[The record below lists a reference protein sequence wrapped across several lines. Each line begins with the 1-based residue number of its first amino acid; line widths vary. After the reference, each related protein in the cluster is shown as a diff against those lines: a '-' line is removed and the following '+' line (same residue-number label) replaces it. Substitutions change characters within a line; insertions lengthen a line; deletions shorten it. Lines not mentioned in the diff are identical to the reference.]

1 MLAITSVGATVTS
14 VMPPDDTTTLHEG
27 WNLKCDGSMTTE
39 SAHVK
44 RPPHVSL
51 WRRPFRIIRDNRRT
65 YLIINVAAYGLAL
78 IGFVIGILFPDLN
91 AAQAAGL
98 EEDGTGELVRWLV
111 NVPPLFAL
119 TILGVNVFRLS
130 LLTIVLPS
138 LIVPFA
144 GLALFG
150 YWAVETGITL
160 VPASAEGWVALIPH
174 SLTFVIELQAYI
186 LLLLGAYLLGK
197 YWLFP
202 RTIGAKNRRQGY
214 LRGLQRIGL
223 LALPALA
230 LLIVGAIWE
239 AYSLRYFV
247 YPLSQLLL

>member
-1 MLAITSVGATVTS
+1 
-14 VMPPDDTTTLHEG
+14 
-27 WNLKCDGSMTTE
+27 MTTQ
-39 SAHVK
+39 SA
-44 RPPHVSL
+44 RIEQPAPAPF
-51 WRRPFRIIRDNRRT
+51 WRRPFRIIRDNRRA
-65 YLIINVAAYGLAL
+65 YLVINLAAYGLAL
-78 IGFVIGILFPDLN
+78 IGFAIGLVFPELN
-91 AAQAAGL
+91 AAQTAGL

-111 NVPPLFAL
+111 NIPPLFAL

-144 GLALFG
+144 GLAFFG

-160 VPASAEGWVALIPH
+160 VPASAQGWVALIPH
-174 SLTFVIELQAYI
+174 SLTFIIELQAYI

-202 RTIGAKNRRQGY
+202 RSIGAKNRRQGY
-214 LRGLQRIGL
+214 VRGLQRIGL
-223 LALPALA
+223 LALPAVA
-230 LLIVGAIWE
+230 LLIIGAVWE

-247 YPLSQLLL
+247 HPLSQLLL

>member
-1 MLAITSVGATVTS
+1 
-14 VMPPDDTTTLHEG
+14 
-27 WNLKCDGSMTTE
+27 MTTQ
-39 SAHVK
+39 SA
-44 RPPHVSL
+44 RIEQPAAAPF
-51 WRRPFRIIRDNRRT
+51 WRRPFRIIRDNRRA
-65 YLIINVAAYGLAL
+65 YLVINLAAYGLAL
-78 IGFVIGILFPDLN
+78 IGFAIGLVFPELN

-111 NVPPLFAL
+111 NIPPLFAL

-144 GLALFG
+144 GLAFFG

-160 VPASAEGWVALIPH
+160 VPASAQGWVALIPH
-174 SLTFVIELQAYI
+174 SLTFIIELQAYI

-202 RTIGAKNRRQGY
+202 RSVGAKNRRQGY
-214 LRGLQRIGL
+214 VRGLQRIGL
-223 LALPALA
+223 LALPAVA
-230 LLIVGAIWE
+230 LLIIGAVWE

-247 YPLSQLLL
+247 HPLSQLLL

>member
-1 MLAITSVGATVTS
+1 
-14 VMPPDDTTTLHEG
+14 
-27 WNLKCDGSMTTE
+27 MTTQ
-39 SAHVK
+39 SA
-44 RPPHVSL
+44 RIEQPAPAPF
-51 WRRPFRIIRDNRRT
+51 WRRPFRIIGDNRRA
-65 YLIINVAAYGLAL
+65 YLVINLAAYGLAL
-78 IGFVIGILFPDLN
+78 IGFAIGLVFPELN

-111 NVPPLFAL
+111 NIPPLFAL

-144 GLALFG
+144 GLAFFG

-160 VPASAEGWVALIPH
+160 VPASAQGWVALIPH
-174 SLTFVIELQAYI
+174 SLTFIIELQAYI

-202 RTIGAKNRRQGY
+202 RSIGAKNRRQGY
-214 LRGLQRIGL
+214 VRGLQRIGL
-223 LALPALA
+223 LALPAFA
-230 LLIVGAIWE
+230 LLIIGAVWE

-247 YPLSQLLL
+247 HPLSQWLL

>member
-1 MLAITSVGATVTS
+1 
-14 VMPPDDTTTLHEG
+14 
-27 WNLKCDGSMTTE
+27 MTTE
-39 SAHVK
+39 SALIQ
-44 RPPHVSL
+44 RPAPIPF
-51 WRRPFRIIRDNRRT
+51 WRRPFRIIRDNRRA
-65 YLIINVAAYGLAL
+65 YLIINVTAYGLAL
-78 IGFVIGILFPDLN
+78 IGFAIGLLFPGLT

-111 NVPPLFAL
+111 NLPPLFAL

-144 GLALFG
+144 GLAFFG

-160 VPASAEGWVALIPH
+160 VPASDHGWVALIPH

-202 RTIGAKNRRQGY
+202 RSIGAKNRRQGY
-214 LRGLQRIGL
+214 LRGLQRLGL
-223 LALPALA
+223 LALPALV
-230 LLIVGAIWE
+230 LLIVGAVWE

-247 YPLSQLLL
+247 HPLSQLLL

>member
-1 MLAITSVGATVTS
+1 MRPGDI
-14 VMPPDDTTTLHEG
+14 PTLHEVRD
-27 WNLKCDGSMTTE
+27 LECDGSMTTE
-39 SAHVK
+39 STHVK
-44 RPPHVSL
+44 RAAHVAL
-51 WRRPFRIIRDNRRT
+51 WRRPFRIIRDNRRA

-78 IGFVIGILFPDLN
+78 IGFAVGLLFPHLN

-98 EEDGTGELVRWLV
+98 EADGTGELVRWLV
-111 NVPPLFAL
+111 NTPPLFAL

-144 GLALFG
+144 GLAFFG

-197 YWLFP
+197 YWLRP
-202 RTIGAKNRRQGY
+202 RAIGAKNRRQGY

-230 LLIVGAIWE
+230 LLIIGAVWE

>member
-1 MLAITSVGATVTS
+1 
-14 VMPPDDTTTLHEG
+14 
-27 WNLKCDGSMTTE
+27 MTTE
-39 SAHVK
+39 PARIARPAHV
-44 RPPHVSL
+44 PF
-51 WRRPFRIIRDNRRT
+51 WRRPFRIIRENRRA
-65 YLIINVAAYGLAL
+65 YLIISAAAYGLAI
-78 IGFVIGILFPDLN
+78 IGFVIGLIFPDLN
-91 AAQAAGL
+91 AAQAASL

-111 NVPPLFAL
+111 NIPPLFAL
-119 TILGVNVFRLS
+119 TILGVNLFRLS

-144 GLALFG
+144 GLAFFS

-160 VPASAEGWVALIPH
+160 FPASAEGWVALIPH

-202 RTIGAKNRRQGY
+202 RTVGAKNRRQGY

-223 LALPALA
+223 LALPAFA
-230 LLIVGAIWE
+230 LLVVGAVWE
-239 AYSLRYFV
+239 AYSLRYFIH
-247 YPLSQLLL
+247 PLSQLML

>member
-1 MLAITSVGATVTS
+1 
-14 VMPPDDTTTLHEG
+14 
-27 WNLKCDGSMTTE
+27 MTTE
-39 SAHVK
+39 SALIQ
-44 RPPHVSL
+44 RPAPISF
-51 WRRPFRIIRDNRRT
+51 WRRPFRIIRDNRRA
-65 YLIINVAAYGLAL
+65 YLIINVTAYGLAL
-78 IGFVIGILFPDLN
+78 IGFAIGLLFPGLA
-91 AAQAAGL
+91 AAQAAAL

-111 NVPPLFAL
+111 NLPPLFAL

-144 GLALFG
+144 GLAFFG

-160 VPASAEGWVALIPH
+160 VPASDQGWVALIPH
-174 SLTFVIELQAYI
+174 SLTFVIELHAYI

-202 RTIGAKNRRQGY
+202 RSIGAKNRRQGY
-214 LRGLQRIGL
+214 LRGLQRLGL
-223 LALPALA
+223 LALPALV
-230 LLIVGAIWE
+230 LLIVGAVWE

-247 YPLSQLLL
+247 HPLSQLLL

>member
-1 MLAITSVGATVTS
+1 MA
-14 VMPPDDTTTLHEG
+14 
-27 WNLKCDGSMTTE
+27 TE
-39 SAHVK
+39 SAPIS
-44 RPPHVSL
+44 RTAPAPL
-51 WRRPFRIIRDNRRT
+51 WRRPFRIIRENKRA

-78 IGFVIGILFPDLN
+78 VGFMIGLVFPDLN

-111 NVPPLFAL
+111 NIPPLFAL

-144 GLALFG
+144 GLAFFG

-160 VPASAEGWVALIPH
+160 APASAQGWVALIPH

-230 LLIVGAIWE
+230 LLIVGAVWE

-247 YPLSQLLL
+247 HPLSQLLL

>member
-1 MLAITSVGATVTS
+1 
-14 VMPPDDTTTLHEG
+14 
-27 WNLKCDGSMTTE
+27 MTTE
-39 SAHVK
+39 SALIQ
-44 RPPHVSL
+44 RPAPIPF
-51 WRRPFRIIRDNRRT
+51 WRRPFRIIRDNRRA

-78 IGFVIGILFPDLN
+78 IGFAIGLLFPGLT

-111 NVPPLFAL
+111 NLPPLFAL

-144 GLALFG
+144 GLAFFG

-160 VPASAEGWVALIPH
+160 VPASDQGWVALIPH

-202 RTIGAKNRRQGY
+202 RSIGAKNRRQGY
-214 LRGLQRIGL
+214 LRGLQRLGL
-223 LALPALA
+223 LALPALV
-230 LLIVGAIWE
+230 LFIVGAVWE

-247 YPLSQLLL
+247 HPLSQLLL